1 LAELRHAKEYEAHRR
16 KKYDRNHLRY
26 TSPVLI
32 FLLPAGRRQAMYVQE
47 VVRLIYITYF
57 IGISLFMVFFIVKV
71 KGKE

>member
-1 LAELRHAKEYEAHRR
+1 
-16 KKYDRNHLRY
+16 
-26 TSPVLI
+26 
-32 FLLPAGRRQAMYVQE
+32 MYVQE